1 VTPDR
6 NEPAGNGLNGPP
18 AFGGHEAP
26 TPPSA
31 PEHSTP
37 AHGPPDPPNDPS
49 GLPDEGSIL
58 NFTAD
63 DRYDMVH
70 FRLVRTGDTEP
81 SVYSCP
87 FLGWAVQVRYVSGE
101 TGARHTRL
109 VPVGLGDHG
118 EAVTAWDLDAVDHVT
133 LGRAAQVTESRRAPG
148 AVPNSRFSRL
158 PSRS

>member
-6 NEPAGNGLNGPP
+6 NEPAGNGPNGPP

-31 PEHSTP
+31 SDE
-37 AHGPPDPPNDPS
+37 PDPTAPTGSS

-58 NFTAD
+58 SFTTD

-70 FRLVRTGDTEP
+70 FRLVRTGETEP
-81 SVYSCP
+81 SVYSYP
-87 FLGWAVQVRYVSGE
+87 FLGWAVQVRYVNGA

-118 EAVTAWDLDAVDHVT
+118 EPVTAWDLDALDHVT
-133 LGRAAQVTESRRAPG
+133 LGRSAADAIEPRRAPG
-148 AVPNSRFSRL
+148 PGGPNSRFSRL